1 MLTDGYWRAG
11 LNLLN
16 ISVDTLRP
24 DRFESMTRRRGHERV
39 MAAIHHAVSLGYDP
53 VKVPSLTFL
62 LFHIQLF
69 WQILHLQLVS
79 VRHVISNECW
89 VEAYI
94 GS

>member
-1 MLTDGYWRAG
+1 
-11 LNLLN
+11 
-16 ISVDTLRP
+16 
-24 DRFESMTRRRGHERV
+24 

-69 WQILHLQLVS
+69 WQLLHLQLVS